1 MIDGLK
7 DEYGTG
13 ALKGENKLAAIVEE
27 IKRDGK
33 KKKYDCVVGVS
44 GGTDSSF
51 LLHWAFENGLRPLAV
66 HYDNTFNTNIATTNI
81 EKITTK
87 LGIDLST
94 HIVDNLEIEDIY
106 KSFFLASVPELDNC
120 SDIALTEVLYRAA
133 KIGRAHV

>member
-1 MIDGLK
+1 MTKLDDNVNAISFNENGVCNYCIMIDGLK

-51 LLHWAFENGLRPLAV
+51 LLD
-66 HYDNTFNTNIATTNI
+66 DN
-81 EKITTK
+81 
-87 LGIDLST
+87 
-94 HIVDNLEIEDIY
+94 NLEE
-106 KSFFLASVPELDNC
+106 
-120 SDIALTEVLYRAA
+120 
-133 KIGRAHV
+133 